1 MAREHRTP
9 LKRVSHGSLS
19 ALARSTGADN
29 GPTGL
34 DFLEPAFAEF
44 ADEAAAMHRNIE
56 RMGDLYETLETFNES
71 FSSFLY
77 ALNMN
82 AYTVEWPQAPR
93 PDISFKLGEDRAG
106 KVQATM
112 TWVIDQPQFT
122 EQAAARAAAQRTPA
136 PSSPPPQPAEADTRE
151 SSPGADAETA
161 QEDPSSRA
169 VSRASTS
176 APTKGR
182 PGAKPK
188 MSAKEKKERVAV
200 EKVINALP
208 LEYRGSEPRL
218 RDHMEIIIGKL
229 MDAPKGLRVTDC
241 VSPPEIPQ
249 ARANKCLIALVA
261 RKVVKKSSAGV
272 GPYTLDNSNITLYLN
287 CTGRSTVHLG
297 RDPLGDGYVA
307 SYCESECIL
316 YPIDAILYCG

>member
-19 ALARSTGADN
+19 ALARSTGTDN

-44 ADEAAAMHRNIE
+44 ADEAATMHRNIE

-71 FSSFLY
+71 FCSFLY

-93 PDISFKLGEDRAG
+93 PDISFTLGEERA
-106 KVQATM
+106 
-112 TWVIDQPQFT
+112 
-122 EQAAARAAAQRTPA
+122 EQAAARAAARRTPA
-136 PSSPPPQPAEADTRE
+136 PPSPPQQPTQPDPREPTPGIESDDAQGEASARPAPQ
-151 SSPGADAETA
+151 
-161 QEDPSSRA
+161 
-169 VSRASTS
+169 TS
-176 APTKGR
+176 AAQGTKGR

-188 MSAKEKKERVAV
+188 MSVKEKKERSLAI
-200 EKVINALP
+200 EKIINLLP

-218 RDHMEIIIGKL
+218 RENMETIINKL
-229 MDAPKGLRVTDC
+229 MDAPKGLRITDC

-249 ARANKCLIALVA
+249 ARANKCLIALVN
-261 RKVVKKSSAGV
+261 RKAVKKTSAGGAALYTWV
-272 GPYTLDNSNITLYLN
+272 GI
-287 CTGRSTVHLG
+287 
-297 RDPLGDGYVA
+297 A
-307 SYCESECIL
+307 
-316 YPIDAILYCG
+316 

>member
-1 MAREHRTP
+1 MSREHRTP

-71 FSSFLY
+71 FCSFLY

-93 PDISFKLGEDRAG
+93 PDISFKLGEERA
-106 KVQATM
+106 
-112 TWVIDQPQFT
+112 

-136 PSSPPPQPAEADTRE
+136 PPSPPPQSEQPDPRE
-151 SSPGADAETA
+151 PTPGPESDAGQGDA
-161 QEDPSSRA
+161 SVRA
-169 VSRASTS
+169 APQASTS
-176 APTKGR
+176 AAAKNR

-188 MSAKEKKERVAV
+188 MTAKEKKERAIAV
-200 EKVINALP
+200 EKVINTLP

-218 RDHMEIIIGKL
+218 REHMEAIISKL
-229 MDAPKGLRVTDC
+229 MGAPKGLRVTDC
-241 VSPPEIPQ
+241 VTPEIPQ
-249 ARANKCLIALVA
+249 ARANKCLIALVG
-261 RKVVKKSSAGV
+261 RKAVKKSSSGGAALYTWV
-272 GPYTLDNSNITLYLN
+272 GIP
-287 CTGRSTVHLG
+287 
-297 RDPLGDGYVA
+297 
-307 SYCESECIL
+307 
-316 YPIDAILYCG
+316 

>member
-93 PDISFKLGEDRAG
+93 PDISFKLGEDRA
-106 KVQATM
+106 
-112 TWVIDQPQFT
+112 

-188 MSAKEKKERVAV
+188 MSAKEKKERAVAV

-229 MDAPKGLRVTDC
+229 MDAPKGLR
-241 VSPPEIPQ
+241 SPEIPQ

-261 RKVVKKSSAGV
+261 RKVVKKSSAGGAALYTWV
-272 GPYTLDNSNITLYLN
+272 GIP
-287 CTGRSTVHLG
+287 
-297 RDPLGDGYVA
+297 
-307 SYCESECIL
+307 
-316 YPIDAILYCG
+316 

>member
-34 DFLEPAFAEF
+34 DFLEPAFVEF

-71 FSSFLY
+71 FCSFLY

-93 PDISFKLGEDRAG
+93 PDISFKLGDERA
-106 KVQATM
+106 
-112 TWVIDQPQFT
+112 
-122 EQAAARAAAQRTPA
+122 EQAAARAAAQRTPV
-136 PSSPPPQPAEADTRE
+136 PPSPPPQPEQPDTRE
-151 SSPGADAETA
+151 SSPGVDAEAA
-161 QEDPSSRA
+161 QGDASVRA
-169 VSRASTS
+169 TSRASTS
-176 APTKGR
+176 APAKGR
-182 PGAKPK
+182 PGVKPK
-188 MSAKEKKERVAV
+188 MTVKEKKERAVAV
-200 EKVINALP
+200 EKVINVLP

-218 RDHMEIIIGKL
+218 RDHMETIVSKL
-229 MDAPKGLRVTDC
+229 MDAPKGLRITDC
-241 VSPPEIPQ
+241 VSPPEISQ

-261 RKVVKKSSAGV
+261 RKVVKKTSAGGAALYTWV
-272 GPYTLDNSNITLYLN
+272 GIS
-287 CTGRSTVHLG
+287 
-297 RDPLGDGYVA
+297 
-307 SYCESECIL
+307 
-316 YPIDAILYCG
+316 

>member
-1 MAREHRTP
+1 MSREHRTP

-71 FSSFLY
+71 FCSFLY

-82 AYTVEWPQAPR
+82 AFTVEWPQAPR
-93 PDISFKLGEDRAG
+93 PDISFKLGEERA
-106 KVQATM
+106 
-112 TWVIDQPQFT
+112 

-136 PSSPPPQPAEADTRE
+136 PSSPPPQSAKSESRE
-151 SSPGADAETA
+151 PTPVSESEGGHGEPSVRTA
-161 QEDPSSRA
+161 PQ
-169 VSRASTS
+169 ASTS
-176 APTKGR
+176 TAKGR

-188 MSAKEKKERVAV
+188 MTAKEKKERAAGI

-218 RDHMEIIIGKL
+218 REHMEGIINKL
-229 MDAPKGLRVTDC
+229 MDAPKGLRVTEC
-241 VSPPEIPQ
+241 VTADIPQ
-249 ARANKCLIALVA
+249 ARANKCLIALVG
-261 RKVVKKSSAGV
+261 RKAVKKSSSGGAALYTWV
-272 GPYTLDNSNITLYLN
+272 GIS
-287 CTGRSTVHLG
+287 
-297 RDPLGDGYVA
+297 
-307 SYCESECIL
+307 
-316 YPIDAILYCG
+316 

>member
-1 MAREHRTP
+1 MSREHRTP

-71 FSSFLY
+71 FCSFLY

-93 PDISFKLGEDRAG
+93 PDISFKLGEERAEL
-106 KVQATM
+106 Q
-112 TWVIDQPQFT
+112 

-136 PSSPPPQPAEADTRE
+136 PSSPPPQPAQLDPRE
-151 SSPGADAETA
+151 PTPVSESEGGQVDAVRA
-161 QEDPSSRA
+161 PSQ
-169 VSRASTS
+169 ASTS
-176 APTKGR
+176 TAKGR
-182 PGAKPK
+182 PGVKPK
-188 MSAKEKKERVAV
+188 MTAKEKKERAIAV

-218 RDHMEIIIGKL
+218 RDHMEAIINKL

-249 ARANKCLIALVA
+249 ARANKCLIALVG
-261 RKVVKKSSAGV
+261 RKVVKKSSSGV
-272 GPYTLDNSNITLYLN
+272 RHAYHILIVPS
-287 CTGRSTVHLG
+287 
-297 RDPLGDGYVA
+297 
-307 SYCESECIL
+307 ESCVV
-316 YPIDAILYCG
+316 

>member
-71 FSSFLY
+71 FCSFLY

-93 PDISFKLGEDRAG
+93 PDISFKLGEERA
-106 KVQATM
+106 
-112 TWVIDQPQFT
+112 

-136 PSSPPPQPAEADTRE
+136 PSSPSPQSAQPDSREPSPGPESEGVQGDASVRVPPQ
-151 SSPGADAETA
+151 
-161 QEDPSSRA
+161 
-169 VSRASTS
+169 ASTS
-176 APTKGR
+176 SVAKGR
-182 PGAKPK
+182 SGVKPK
-188 MSAKEKKERVAV
+188 MTAKEKKERASAV

-218 RDHMEIIIGKL
+218 REHMEAIINKL
-229 MDAPKGLRVTDC
+229 MDSPKGVRVTDC
-241 VSPPEIPQ
+241 VSLPEIPQ
-249 ARANKCLIALVA
+249 ARANKCLIALVG
-261 RKVVKKSSAGV
+261 RKVVKKTSSGGAALYTWV
-272 GPYTLDNSNITLYLN
+272 GIP
-287 CTGRSTVHLG
+287 
-297 RDPLGDGYVA
+297 
-307 SYCESECIL
+307 
-316 YPIDAILYCG
+316 

>member
-1 MAREHRTP
+1 MSREHRTP

-56 RMGDLYETLETFNES
+56 RM
-71 FSSFLY
+71 
-77 ALNMN
+77 
-82 AYTVEWPQAPR
+82 
-93 PDISFKLGEDRAG
+93 
-106 KVQATM
+106 
-112 TWVIDQPQFT
+112 

-136 PSSPPPQPAEADTRE
+136 PSSPPPQPAQSDPRE
-151 SSPGADAETA
+151 PTPVSESEGGQVDAVRA
-161 QEDPSSRA
+161 PSQ
-169 VSRASTS
+169 ASTS
-176 APTKGR
+176 TGKGR
-182 PGAKPK
+182 PGVKPK
-188 MSAKEKKERVAV
+188 MTAKEKKERVIAV

-218 RDHMEIIIGKL
+218 RDHMEAIINKL

-249 ARANKCLIALVA
+249 ARANKCLIALVG
-261 RKVVKKSSAGV
+261 RKVVKKSSSGV
-272 GPYTLDNSNITLYLN
+272 RHAYHI
-287 CTGRSTVHLG
+287 
-297 RDPLGDGYVA
+297 
-307 SYCESECIL
+307 
-316 YPIDAILYCG
+316 